1 MCEQK
6 VYSVVLLIL
15 IPVSSLCNSPNH
27 EGYVFVLYYGWL
39 RYVTHFNTPSNSLEM
54 RSGRIIII
62 STSVLH
68 DVIVQVPRP
77 YYYPV
82 PVPVCPLGFV
92 YCAGT
97 EQCIAALYIEV
108 SVGRSSRWVLQLSP
122 MVLETRTVLT
132 LNSWH
137 GKGVTAAAAGGDAAL
152 ALGGR

>member
-1 MCEQK
+1 M
-6 VYSVVLLIL
+6 
-15 IPVSSLCNSPNH
+15 
-27 EGYVFVLYYGWL
+27 
-39 RYVTHFNTPSNSLEM
+39 
-54 RSGRIIII
+54 
-62 STSVLH
+62 H

-82 PVPVCPLGFV
+82 LPVCPLGFV

-122 MVLETRTVLT
+122 IMVLETRTVLT

-137 GKGVTAAAAGGDAAL
+137 GKGVAAAAGGDAAL

>member
-1 MCEQK
+1 
-6 VYSVVLLIL
+6 
-15 IPVSSLCNSPNH
+15 
-27 EGYVFVLYYGWL
+27 
-39 RYVTHFNTPSNSLEM
+39 M

-77 YYYPV
+77 YYYRV

-122 MVLETRTVLT
+122 IMVLETRTVLT
-132 LNSWH
+132 LNSWYE
-137 GKGVTAAAAGGDAAL
+137 KGVSAAAVGDAAL